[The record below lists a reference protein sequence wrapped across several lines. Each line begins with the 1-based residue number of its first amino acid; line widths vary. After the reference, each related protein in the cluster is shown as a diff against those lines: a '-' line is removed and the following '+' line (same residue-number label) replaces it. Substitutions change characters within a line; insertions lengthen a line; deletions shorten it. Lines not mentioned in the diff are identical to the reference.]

1 MRKIIAE
8 IVLTIDLFIIY
19 CDYHEIWQIRQMV
32 IYEKLP
38 IPLG

>member
-8 IVLTIDLFIIY
+8 IVLTIDLFIY
-19 CDYHEIWQIRQMV
+19 CNYHEIWQIRQMV